1 MNNHNNGATNRLK
14 VRNLQENMRVN
25 MKVNANKI
33 NIAK

>member
-1 MNNHNNGATNRLK
+1 MNNHNDGAANKLK